1 MTVPQAIHLVG
12 IGGVGMSALAQALLD
27 AGGTVTGAD
36 RALGGSGARPGV
48 LAALARAG
56 VRLFPDDGSGIG
68 PDTARVIVSTAVEET
83 NRDFRCARARGIPV
97 VHRAAA
103 LAELLASRR
112 LVAVAGTCGKSTVT
126 AILGHLL
133 AESGFDPV
141 VVNGAQVVGWDA
153 GGTRVGSTRK
163 GTGAY
168 AVAEVDESDKSLV
181 AFKPFAAVVTNASAD
196 HYSKAE
202 MDAVFDA
209 FVRGV
214 PGPVIDGR
222 RTPMV
227 PSAAARTI
235 PLPGEHNAVNAECAL
250 RMAAALG
257 ADPARLAAAIR
268 TFPGV
273 ERRLQR
279 VGTCGGAVVYD
290 DYAHNPEKLHAMLAT
305 LQAAYPKG
313 VAVVW
318 RPHGYAPLRK
328 MLEALAAMF
337 RATLR
342 PCDELLVLPVYD
354 AGGTTDRSLNSD
366 ALVARLN
373 ASPVR
378 FVEGLED
385 AETHLRTHA
394 PAFGALVVA
403 GARDPGLPVLARR
416 LAGKE

>member
-1 MTVPQAIHLVG
+1 MSGTVHLVG

-83 NRDFRCARARGIPV
+83 NRDLRCARARGIPV

-103 LAELLASRR
+103 LAELLAPRR

-168 AVAEVDESDKSLV
+168 AVAEVDESDKSLI

>member
-1 MTVPQAIHLVG
+1 MSGTVHLVG

-83 NRDFRCARARGIPV
+83 NRDLRCARARGIPV

-103 LAELLASRR
+103 LAELLVPRR

-257 ADPARLAAAIR
+257 ADPTRLAAAIR

-385 AETHLRTHA
+385 AGTHLRTHA

>member
-1 MTVPQAIHLVG
+1 MSGTVHLVG

-27 AGGTVTGAD
+27 AGDTVTGAD

-83 NRDFRCARARGIPV
+83 NRDLRCARARGIPV

-103 LAELLASRR
+103 LAELLAPRR

-305 LQAAYPKG
+305 LQATYPKG

>member
-1 MTVPQAIHLVG
+1 MSGTVHQVG

-27 AGGTVTGAD
+27 AGDTVTGAD

-83 NRDFRCARARGIPV
+83 NRDLRCARARGIPV

-103 LAELLASRR
+103 LAELLAPRR
-112 LVAVAGTCGKSTVT
+112 LVAVVGTCGKSTVT

>member
-1 MTVPQAIHLVG
+1 
-12 IGGVGMSALAQALLD
+12 MSM
-27 AGGTVTGAD
+27 
-36 RALGGSGARPGV
+36 SMPARW
-48 LAALARAG
+48 
-56 VRLFPDDGSGIG
+56 
-68 PDTARVIVSTAVEET
+68 ST
-83 NRDFRCARARGIPV
+83 
-97 VHRAAA
+97 
-103 LAELLASRR
+103 
-112 LVAVAGTCGKSTVT
+112 
-126 AILGHLL
+126 
-133 AESGFDPV
+133 
-141 VVNGAQVVGWDA
+141 
-153 GGTRVGSTRK
+153 TRK

-181 AFKPFAAVVTNASAD
+181 AFKPYAAIVTNASAD

-214 PGPVIDGR
+214 PGPVVDGR
-222 RTPMV
+222 RTPIV
-227 PSAAARTI
+227 PSAVARTI

-257 ADPARLAAAIR
+257 ADSARLSAAVR

-290 DYAHNPEKLHAMLAT
+290 DYAHNPEKLHAMLTT

-378 FVEGLED
+378 FVEGLEG
-385 AETHLRTHA
+385 AEAHLRTHA

>member
-1 MTVPQAIHLVG
+1 MSGTVHLVG

-83 NRDFRCARARGIPV
+83 NRDLRCARARGIPV

-103 LAELLASRR
+103 LAELLAPRR

-373 ASPVR
+373 ASSVR

>member
-1 MTVPQAIHLVG
+1 MSGTVHLVG

-83 NRDFRCARARGIPV
+83 NRDLRCARARGIPV

-103 LAELLASRR
+103 LAELLAPRR

-153 GGTRVGSTRK
+153 GGSRVGSTRK

-337 RATLR
+337 RATLH

>member
-1 MTVPQAIHLVG
+1 MSGTVHLVG

-83 NRDFRCARARGIPV
+83 NRDLRCARARGIPV

-103 LAELLASRR
+103 LAELLAPRR

-153 GGTRVGSTRK
+153 GGTRIGSTRK

>member
-1 MTVPQAIHLVG
+1 MSGTVHLVG

-83 NRDFRCARARGIPV
+83 NRDLRCARARGIPV
-97 VHRAAA
+97 VHRADA
-103 LAELLASRR
+103 LAELLAPRR

-250 RMAAALG
+250 RMAVALG

>member
-1 MTVPQAIHLVG
+1 MSGTVHLVG

-83 NRDFRCARARGIPV
+83 NRDLRCARARGIPV

-103 LAELLASRR
+103 LAELLAPRR

-328 MLEALAAMF
+328 MLEALASMF

>member
-1 MTVPQAIHLVG
+1 MSGTVHLVG

-83 NRDFRCARARGIPV
+83 NRDLQCARARGVPV

-103 LAELLASRR
+103 LAELLAPRR
-112 LVAVAGTCGKSTVT
+112 LVAVAGTCGKSPVT

>member
-1 MTVPQAIHLVG
+1 MSGTVHLVG

-83 NRDFRCARARGIPV
+83 NRDLRCARARGIPV

-103 LAELLASRR
+103 LAELLAPRR

-328 MLEALAAMF
+328 MQEALAAMF

>member
-1 MTVPQAIHLVG
+1 MSGTVHLVG

-83 NRDFRCARARGIPV
+83 NRDLQCARARDIPV

-103 LAELLASRR
+103 LAELLAPRR

-394 PAFGALVVA
+394 PAFGALVVT

>member
-1 MTVPQAIHLVG
+1 MSGTVHLVG

-83 NRDFRCARARGIPV
+83 NRDLQCARARDIPV

-103 LAELLASRR
+103 LAELLAPRR

-366 ALVARLN
+366 ALVARLH

-378 FVEGLED
+378 FVDGLEA
-385 AETHLRTHA
+385 AEPHLRTHA

>member
-1 MTVPQAIHLVG
+1 MSRTVHLVG

-83 NRDFRCARARGIPV
+83 NRDLRCARARGIPV

-103 LAELLASRR
+103 LAELLAPRR

-385 AETHLRTHA
+385 AETHLRTYA

>member
-1 MTVPQAIHLVG
+1 MSGTVHLVG

-83 NRDFRCARARGIPV
+83 NRDLQCARARDIPV

-103 LAELLASRR
+103 LAELLAPRR

-313 VAVVW
+313 VAMVW

>member
-1 MTVPQAIHLVG
+1 MSGTVHLVG

-27 AGGTVTGAD
+27 AGCTVTGAD

-83 NRDFRCARARGIPV
+83 NRDLQCARARGIPV

-103 LAELLASRR
+103 LAELLAPRR

>member
-1 MTVPQAIHLVG
+1 MSGTVHLVG

-48 LAALARAG
+48 LATLARAG

-83 NRDFRCARARGIPV
+83 NRDLRCARARGIPV

-103 LAELLASRR
+103 LAELLAPRR

-366 ALVARLN
+366 ALVTRLN

>member
-1 MTVPQAIHLVG
+1 MSGTVHLVG

-27 AGGTVTGAD
+27 VGGTVTGAD

-83 NRDFRCARARGIPV
+83 NRDLRCARARGIPV

-103 LAELLASRR
+103 LAELLAPRR

-235 PLPGEHNAVNAECAL
+235 PLSGEHNAVNAECAL

>member
-1 MTVPQAIHLVG
+1 MSGTVHLVG

-27 AGGTVTGAD
+27 AGFTVTGAD
-36 RALGGSGARPGV
+36 RALGGSGARPAV
-48 LAALARAG
+48 LATLARAG

-83 NRDFRCARARGIPV
+83 NRDLQCARARGIPV

-103 LAELLASRR
+103 LAELLAPRR

-163 GTGAY
+163 GAGAY

-181 AFKPFAAVVTNASAD
+181 AFRPFAAIVTNASAD

-214 PGPVIDGR
+214 PGPVVDGR
-222 RTPMV
+222 RTPIG
-227 PSAAARTI
+227 PSAVARTI

-290 DYAHNPEKLHAMLAT
+290 DYAHNPEKLHAMLTT

-313 VAVVW
+313 VAVAW

-378 FVEGLED
+378 FVEGLEG
-385 AETHLRTHA
+385 AEAHLRTHA

-416 LAGKE
+416 LVGKE

>member
-1 MTVPQAIHLVG
+1 MSGTVHLVG

-83 NRDFRCARARGIPV
+83 NRDLRCARARGIPV

-103 LAELLASRR
+103 LAELLAPRR
-112 LVAVAGTCGKSTVT
+112 LVAVVGTCGKSTVT

>member
-1 MTVPQAIHLVG
+1 MSGTVHLVG

-48 LAALARAG
+48 LAALARTG

-83 NRDFRCARARGIPV
+83 NRDLRCARARGIPV

-103 LAELLASRR
+103 LAELLAPRR

>member
-1 MTVPQAIHLVG
+1 MPGTVHLVG

-83 NRDFRCARARGIPV
+83 NRDLRCARARGIPV

-103 LAELLASRR
+103 LAELLAPRR

>member
-1 MTVPQAIHLVG
+1 MSGTVHLVG

-48 LAALARAG
+48 LAALVRAG

-83 NRDFRCARARGIPV
+83 NRDLRCARARGIPV

-103 LAELLASRR
+103 LAELLAPRR

>member
-1 MTVPQAIHLVG
+1 MSGTVHLVG

-68 PDTARVIVSTAVEET
+68 PDTARVIISTAVEET
-83 NRDFRCARARGIPV
+83 NRDLRCARARGIPV

-103 LAELLASRR
+103 LAELLAPRR

>member
-1 MTVPQAIHLVG
+1 MSGTVHLVG

-48 LAALARAG
+48 LAALACAG

-83 NRDFRCARARGIPV
+83 NRDLRCARARGIPV

-103 LAELLASRR
+103 LAELLAPRR

>member
-1 MTVPQAIHLVG
+1 MSGTVHLVG

-83 NRDFRCARARGIPV
+83 NRDLQCARARDIPV

-103 LAELLASRR
+103 LAELLAPRR

-133 AESGFDPV
+133 AESGFGPV

>member
-1 MTVPQAIHLVG
+1 MSGTVHLVG

-27 AGGTVTGAD
+27 AGCTVTGAD

-83 NRDFRCARARGIPV
+83 NRDLQCARARDIPV

-103 LAELLASRR
+103 LAELLAPRR

-153 GGTRVGSTRK
+153 DGTRVGSTRK

>member
-1 MTVPQAIHLVG
+1 MSGTVHLVG

-48 LAALARAG
+48 LAALARTG

-68 PDTARVIVSTAVEET
+68 PDTACVIVSTAVEET
-83 NRDFRCARARGIPV
+83 NRDLRCARARGIPV

-103 LAELLASRR
+103 LAELLAPRR

>member
-1 MTVPQAIHLVG
+1 MSGTVHLVG

-27 AGGTVTGAD
+27 AGDTVTGAD

-83 NRDFRCARARGIPV
+83 NRDLRCARARGIPV

-103 LAELLASRR
+103 LAELLAPRR

>member
-1 MTVPQAIHLVG
+1 MSGTVHLVG

-83 NRDFRCARARGIPV
+83 NRDLRCARARGIPV

-103 LAELLASRR
+103 LAELLAPRR

-378 FVEGLED
+378 LVEGLED

>member
-1 MTVPQAIHLVG
+1 MSGTVHLVG

-83 NRDFRCARARGIPV
+83 NRDLRCARARGIPV

-103 LAELLASRR
+103 LAELLAPRR

-133 AESGFDPV
+133 AERGFDPV

-163 GTGAY
+163 GMGAY

>member
-1 MTVPQAIHLVG
+1 MSGTVHLVG

-83 NRDFRCARARGIPV
+83 NRDLRCARARGIPV

-103 LAELLASRR
+103 LAELLAPRR

-318 RPHGYAPLRK
+318 CPHGYAPLRK

>member
-1 MTVPQAIHLVG
+1 MSGTVHLVG

-83 NRDFRCARARGIPV
+83 NRDLQCARARGIPV

-103 LAELLASRR
+103 LAELLAPRR

-366 ALVARLN
+366 ALVARLS

>member
-1 MTVPQAIHLVG
+1 MSGTVHLVG

-83 NRDFRCARARGIPV
+83 NRDLRCARARGIPV

-103 LAELLASRR
+103 LAELLAPRR

-257 ADPARLAAAIR
+257 ADPARLVAAIR

>member
-1 MTVPQAIHLVG
+1 MSGTVHLVG

-36 RALGGSGARPGV
+36 RALGGPGARPGV

-83 NRDFRCARARGIPV
+83 NRDLQCARARDIPV

-103 LAELLASRR
+103 LAELLAPRR

-337 RATLR
+337 RVTLR

>member
-1 MTVPQAIHLVG
+1 MSGTVHLVG

-83 NRDFRCARARGIPV
+83 NRDLQCARARDIPV

-103 LAELLASRR
+103 LAELLAPRR

-235 PLPGEHNAVNAECAL
+235 PLPGGHNAVNAECAL

>member
-1 MTVPQAIHLVG
+1 MSGTVHLVG

-83 NRDFRCARARGIPV
+83 NRDLRCARARGIPV

-103 LAELLASRR
+103 LAELLAPRR

-153 GGTRVGSTRK
+153 GGTRVGSARK

-235 PLPGEHNAVNAECAL
+235 PLPGGHNAVNAECAL

-257 ADPARLAAAIR
+257 ADPARLASAIR

-313 VAVVW
+313 VAVAW